1 MSRRPDVTI
10 HEHRCSIVLKR
21 TPTLRDVDRIVQTIL
36 QSEGTIVVVVEYTDA
51 AVTSY
56 PTIQLIWHVY
66 GHLSDHSDEV
76 MSRLLGT
83 AVVMSL
89 DPIMS
94 AIKDL
99 ALAIL
104 QPRKPL
110 CVSNDLQEVEAFVSA
125 CLMSQ

>member
-1 MSRRPDVTI
+1 M
-10 HEHRCSIVLKR
+10 
-21 TPTLRDVDRIVQTIL
+21 RDVDRIVETIL
-36 QSEGTIVVVVEYTDA
+36 QSEGTIVVIVEYMGT

-56 PTIQLIWHVY
+56 PTVELIWHAY
-66 GHLSDHSDEV
+66 GHLTDHSDEV

-94 AIKDL
+94 LLKNL

-104 QPRKPL
+104 QPQKPL
-110 CVSNDLQEVEAFVSA
+110 CVSDDLQEVEAFVSA
-125 CLMSQ
+125 CLMG

>member
-1 MSRRPDVTI
+1 MSLRPEIIFQD
-10 HEHRCSIVLKR
+10 HRCRIVLKR
-21 TPTLRDVDRIVQTIL
+21 TPTMRDVDRIIETIL
-36 QSEGTIVVVVEYTDA
+36 QSEGTIVVIVEYMDT

-56 PTIQLIWHVY
+56 PTIELIWHVY
-66 GHLSDHSDEV
+66 GHLTDHSDEV

-83 AVVMSL
+83 AVVTSL

-94 AIKDL
+94 LPIKDL

-110 CVSNDLQEVEAFVSA
+110 CVSNDLQEVGAFVSA
-125 CLMSQ
+125 CLMG

>member
-1 MSRRPDVTI
+1 MSLRPDVTI
-10 HEHRCSIVLKR
+10 REHRCSIVLKR
-21 TPTLRDVDRIVQTIL
+21 TPTLRDVDRIVKTIL
-36 QSEGTIVVVVEYTDA
+36 QSKGTIVVVVEYMDA

-76 MSRLLGT
+76 TSRLLGT
-83 AVVMSL
+83 AVVMNL

-110 CVSNDLQEVEAFVSA
+110 CVSNDPQEVEAFVSA
-125 CLMSQ
+125 CLMD

>member
-1 MSRRPDVTI
+1 MSLRPDVTI
-10 HEHRCSIVLKR
+10 HDQRCSIVLKR
-21 TPTLRDVDRIVQTIL
+21 TPTLRDVDRIVETIL
-36 QSEGTIVVVVEYTDA
+36 QSEGTIVVVVEYMDT

-56 PTIQLIWHVY
+56 PTIQLVWHVY
-66 GHLSDHSDEV
+66 GHLMDNSDEV
-76 MSRLLGT
+76 TSRLLGT

-125 CLMSQ
+125 CLMG